1 MPAWCGSER
10 RRRSL
15 RTNWNKPY
23 GTPARPRQGSGWRR
37 FARRHGW
44 REWNTSRHWWRA
56 SLPATGA
63 GASGEQ
69 VGRQYPLRNGTHSR
83 ARGGPDWVADGVRAG
98 SAGGVAVL
106 ATLEGSGRPVVR
118 GHELLARV
126 SGARVVGLFRV
137 GAARSARPD
146 HAPTKLV
153 GRERDAARAPD
164 AGDRPGW

>member
-1 MPAWCGSER
+1 G
-10 RRRSL
+10 
-15 RTNWNKPY
+15 
-23 GTPARPRQGSGWRR
+23 
-37 FARRHGW
+37 
-44 REWNTSRHWWRA
+44 RE
-56 SLPATGA
+56 
-63 GASGEQ
+63 
-69 VGRQYPLRNGTHSR
+69 YPLGNGTHSR
-83 ARGGPDWVADGVRAG
+83 ARGGPDWVAGGVRAG

-106 ATLEGSGRPVVR
+106 ATLEGAGRPVVR

-164 AGDRPGW
+164 AGNRPGGSRTVPPTLVPRGRAGGSHPSSDGPG